1 MSYWQHKVKCLKC
14 GLHFVVCSD
23 YENWPNEGTTRDV
36 TLGEATGLIHCPEC
50 GAFDAHIHW
59 KEQVEGFI
67 FQTVPG
73 QAEIVG
79 LKR

>member
-1 MSYWQHKVKCLKC
+1 MTYYQHKIKCLKC

-23 YENWPNEGTTRDV
+23 YEDWPNEGTTRDQN
-36 TLGEATGLIHCPEC
+36 LGEATGVIHCPEC
-50 GAFDAHIHW
+50 GTQNFGIHW

-73 QAEIVG
+73 AAEIVD